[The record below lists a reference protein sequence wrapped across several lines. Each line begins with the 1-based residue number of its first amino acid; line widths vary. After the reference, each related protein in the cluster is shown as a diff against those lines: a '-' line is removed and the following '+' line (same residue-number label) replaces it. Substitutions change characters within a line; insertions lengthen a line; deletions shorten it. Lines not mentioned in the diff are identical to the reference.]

1 VVQEVRGEKKNKE
14 RRKRVDKTGRK
25 NGRDENMERKGGE
38 GNGVR
43 TKEKW
48 WANET
53 VTRKGYRK
61 NKQLMK
67 VRRN

>member
-1 VVQEVRGEKKNKE
+1 
-14 RRKRVDKTGRK
+14 VDKTGRE
-25 NGRDENMERKGGE
+25 NGRDENRERKICG

-43 TKEKW
+43 TKEEW

-53 VTRKGYRK
+53 VMRKVYRK

-67 VRRN
+67 VRRK

>member
-1 VVQEVRGEKKNKE
+1 M
-14 RRKRVDKTGRK
+14 GREH
-25 NGRDENMERKGGE
+25 GRDKNRERKMFE

-48 WANET
+48 WTNET

-67 VRRN
+67 VRRK